1 MTHMKKNFSKRIA
14 AAVTALVLSLM
25 LSICAVAAPSASI
38 TPDEAKQAAL
48 DHAQLTAEQVVFTQ
62 AKLDYDDGRAVY
74 DIEFYSGNKEY
85 DYEIDANSGKVLE
98 FDYDIEN
105 FDISSVQVKLSLD
118 EAKAVALKNAKLSEN
133 DVVFTKAKLD
143 YDDGRAVYD
152 IEFYSGN
159 KEYDYEIDANTGK
172 ILDRDIEYKV
182 SFFSRIV
189 DFFKNM
195 FSGKSGTV
203 STPPAAA
210 DVTVE
215 ATSTASQEKPAASNR
230 ITLEEA
236 KKVAL
241 DDAKLTAADVT
252 FTKAKLDYDDGRAV
266 YDIEFY
272 SGAKEYDYEIDA
284 ATGRIL
290 EKDIDRN
297 DDVNAPTEG
306 QDSQTYIT
314 AEQAKAAALSAAGFS
329 ASEVRGLKAEF
340 DFDDGRAVYEVEFK
354 KGIFEYDYEIDA
366 VSGKVLKAE
375 KEAD

>member
-1 MTHMKKNFSKRIA
+1 MKKNFSKRIA

-290 EKDIDRN
+290 EKDIDIN

-340 DFDDGRAVYEVEFK
+340 DFDNGRAVYEVEFK
-354 KGIFEYDYEIDA
+354 KGVFEYDYDIDA
-366 VSGKVLKAE
+366 VSGKGLKAE

>member
-1 MTHMKKNFSKRIA
+1 MKKNFSKRIA

-48 DHAQLTAEQVVFTQ
+48 DHAQLTAEQVIFTQ

-290 EKDIDRN
+290 EKDIDIN

-354 KGIFEYDYEIDA
+354 KGIFEYDYDIDA

>member
-272 SGAKEYDYEIDA
+272 SGTKEYDYEIDA

-297 DDVNAPTEG
+297 DDVNTPSAG

-354 KGIFEYDYEIDA
+354 KGIFEYDYDIDA

>member
-48 DHAQLTAEQVVFTQ
+48 DHAKLTAEQVVFTQ

-354 KGIFEYDYEIDA
+354 KGIFEYDYDIDA

>member
-1 MTHMKKNFSKRIA
+1 MKKNFSKRIA
-14 AAVTALVLSLM
+14 AAATALVLSLV

-48 DHAQLTAEQVVFTQ
+48 DHAKLTAEQVVFTQ

-354 KGIFEYDYEIDA
+354 KGIFEYDYDIDA

>member
-1 MTHMKKNFSKRIA
+1 MKKNFSKRIA

-297 DDVNAPTEG
+297 DDVNTPTEG

-354 KGIFEYDYEIDA
+354 KGIFEYDYDIDA

>member
-1 MTHMKKNFSKRIA
+1 MKKNFSKRIA

-48 DHAQLTAEQVVFTQ
+48 DHAQLTAEQVIFTQ

-329 ASEVRGLKAEF
+329 ASEVRGLKVEF

-354 KGIFEYDYEIDA
+354 KGIFEYDYDIDA

>member
-1 MTHMKKNFSKRIA
+1 MKKNFSKRIA
-14 AAVTALVLSLM
+14 AAVTALVLSLV

-48 DHAQLTAEQVVFTQ
+48 DHAKLTAEQVVFTQ

-354 KGIFEYDYEIDA
+354 KGIFEYDYDIDA

>member
-1 MTHMKKNFSKRIA
+1 MKKNFSKRIA
-14 AAVTALVLSLM
+14 AAVTALVLSLV

-48 DHAQLTAEQVVFTQ
+48 DHAKLTAEQVIFTQ

-118 EAKAVALKNAKLSEN
+118 EAKAVALKNAKLSKN

-290 EKDIDRN
+290 EKDIDIN

>member
-1 MTHMKKNFSKRIA
+1 MKKNFSKRIA

-48 DHAQLTAEQVVFTQ
+48 DHAKLTAEQVVFTQ

-297 DDVNAPTEG
+297 DDVNTPSAG

-340 DFDDGRAVYEVEFK
+340 DFDNGRAVYEVEFK
-354 KGIFEYDYEIDA
+354 KGVFEYDYDIDA

>member
-1 MTHMKKNFSKRIA
+1 MKKNFSKRIA

-48 DHAQLTAEQVVFTQ
+48 DHAQLTAEQVIFTQ

-354 KGIFEYDYEIDA
+354 KGIFEYDYDIDA

>member
-1 MTHMKKNFSKRIA
+1 MKKNFSKRIA

-306 QDSQTYIT
+306 QSSQASIT

-354 KGIFEYDYEIDA
+354 KGIFEYDYDIDA

>member
-1 MTHMKKNFSKRIA
+1 MKKNFSKRIA
-14 AAVTALVLSLM
+14 AAATALVLSLV

-85 DYEIDANSGKVLE
+85 DYEIDAASGKVLE
-98 FDYDIEN
+98 FDHDIEN

-182 SFFSRIV
+182 SLFSRIV

-215 ATSTASQEKPAASNR
+215 ATSAASQEKPAASNR
-230 ITLEEA
+230 ITLEQA

-252 FTKAKLDYDDGRAV
+252 FIKAKLDYDDGRAV

-290 EKDIDRN
+290 EKDIDIN
-297 DDVNAPTEG
+297 DDVNAPSEG
-306 QDSQTYIT
+306 QGSQTYIT

-354 KGIFEYDYEIDA
+354 KGIFEYDYDIDA

>member
-1 MTHMKKNFSKRIA
+1 MKKNFSKRIA

-48 DHAQLTAEQVVFTQ
+48 DHAKLTAEQVVFTQ

-297 DDVNAPTEG
+297 DDVNAPSEG

-329 ASEVRGLKAEF
+329 VSEVRGLKAEF

-354 KGIFEYDYEIDA
+354 KGIFEYDYDIDA

>member
-48 DHAQLTAEQVVFTQ
+48 DHAKLTAEQVVFTQ

-85 DYEIDANSGKVLE
+85 DYEIDAASGKVLE
-98 FDYDIEN
+98 FDHDIEN

-290 EKDIDRN
+290 DKDIDIN

-354 KGIFEYDYEIDA
+354 KGIFEYDYDIDA

>member
-1 MTHMKKNFSKRIA
+1 MKKNFSKRIA
-14 AAVTALVLSLM
+14 AAATALVLSLV

-85 DYEIDANSGKVLE
+85 DYEIDAVSGKVLE

-215 ATSTASQEKPAASNR
+215 ATSAASQEKPAASNR
-230 ITLEEA
+230 ITLDQA

-241 DDAKLTAADVT
+241 DDAKLTASDVT

-272 SGAKEYDYEIDA
+272 SGVKEYDYEIDA

-290 EKDIDRN
+290 EKDIDIN
-297 DDVNAPTEG
+297 DDVNAPSEG
-306 QDSQTYIT
+306 QGSQTYIT

-354 KGIFEYDYEIDA
+354 KGIFEYEYDIDA

>member
-1 MTHMKKNFSKRIA
+1 MKKNFSKRIA
-14 AAVTALVLSLM
+14 AAVTALVLSLV

-48 DHAQLTAEQVVFTQ
+48 DHAKLTAEQVIFTQ

-189 DFFKNM
+189 NFFKNM

-290 EKDIDRN
+290 EKDIDIN

-354 KGIFEYDYEIDA
+354 KGVFEYDYDIDA

>member
-48 DHAQLTAEQVVFTQ
+48 DHAKLTAEQVVFTQ

-152 IEFYSGN
+152 IELYSGN

-354 KGIFEYDYEIDA
+354 KGIFEYDYDIDA

>member
-1 MTHMKKNFSKRIA
+1 MKKNFSKRIA

-290 EKDIDRN
+290 EKDIDIN

-354 KGIFEYDYEIDA
+354 KGVFEYDYDIDA

>member
-85 DYEIDANSGKVLE
+85 DYEIDAASGKVLE
-98 FDYDIEN
+98 FDHDIEN

-241 DDAKLTAADVT
+241 DDAKLTATDVT

-290 EKDIDRN
+290 EKDIDIN

-354 KGIFEYDYEIDA
+354 KGIFEYDYDIDA

>member
-290 EKDIDRN
+290 EKDIDIN

-354 KGIFEYDYEIDA
+354 KGVFEYDYDIDA

>member
-1 MTHMKKNFSKRIA
+1 MKKNFSKRIA
-14 AAVTALVLSLM
+14 AAATALVLSLV

-85 DYEIDANSGKVLE
+85 DYEIDAASGKVLE
-98 FDYDIEN
+98 FDHDIEN

-159 KEYDYEIDANTGK
+159 REYDYEIDANTGK

-290 EKDIDRN
+290 EKDIDIN

-354 KGIFEYDYEIDA
+354 KGIFEYDYDIDA

>member
-48 DHAQLTAEQVVFTQ
+48 DHAKLTAEQVVFTQ

-98 FDYDIEN
+98 CDYDIEN

-290 EKDIDRN
+290 EKDIDIN

-354 KGIFEYDYEIDA
+354 KGIFEYDYDIDA

>member
-1 MTHMKKNFSKRIA
+1 MKKNFSKRIA
-14 AAVTALVLSLM
+14 AAATALVLSLV

-85 DYEIDANSGKVLE
+85 DYEIDAASGKVLE
-98 FDYDIEN
+98 FDHDIEN

-182 SFFSRIV
+182 SFFGRIV

-210 DVTVE
+210 DVTAE
-215 ATSTASQEKPAASNR
+215 ATSDASQEKPAASNR

-241 DDAKLTAADVT
+241 DDAKLTATDVT

-272 SGAKEYDYEIDA
+272 SGVKEYDYEIDA

-290 EKDIDRN
+290 EKDIDIN
-297 DDVNAPTEG
+297 DDMNAPSEG
-306 QDSQTYIT
+306 QGSQTYIT

-340 DFDDGRAVYEVEFK
+340 DFDDGRAVYEVEFQ
-354 KGIFEYDYEIDA
+354 KGIFEYDYDIDA

>member
-1 MTHMKKNFSKRIA
+1 MKKNFSKRIA
-14 AAVTALVLSLM
+14 AAATALVLSLV

-48 DHAQLTAEQVVFTQ
+48 DHAKLTAEQVVFTQ

-85 DYEIDANSGKVLE
+85 DYEIDAASGKVLE

-215 ATSTASQEKPAASNR
+215 ATSAASQEKPAASNR
-230 ITLEEA
+230 ITLDQA

-241 DDAKLTAADVT
+241 DDAKLTASDVT

-272 SGAKEYDYEIDA
+272 SGVKEYDYEIDA

-297 DDVNAPTEG
+297 DDVNAPSEG
-306 QDSQTYIT
+306 QGSQTYIT

-354 KGIFEYDYEIDA
+354 KGIFEYEYDIDA

>member
-1 MTHMKKNFSKRIA
+1 MKKNFSKRIA

-297 DDVNAPTEG
+297 DDVNTPSAG

-314 AEQAKAAALSAAGFS
+314 AEQAKAVALSAAGFS

-340 DFDDGRAVYEVEFK
+340 DVDNGRAVYEVEFK
-354 KGIFEYDYEIDA
+354 KGIFEYDYDIDA

>member
-1 MTHMKKNFSKRIA
+1 MKKNFSKRIA

-48 DHAQLTAEQVVFTQ
+48 DHAKLTAEQVVFTQ

-252 FTKAKLDYDDGRAV
+252 FTKAKLDYDDGRAA

-290 EKDIDRN
+290 EKDIDIN

>member
-215 ATSTASQEKPAASNR
+215 ATSTASQEKSAASNR
-230 ITLEEA
+230 ITLDQA

-354 KGIFEYDYEIDA
+354 KGIFEYDYDIDA

>member
-1 MTHMKKNFSKRIA
+1 MKKNFSKRIA
-14 AAVTALVLSLM
+14 AAVTALVLSLV

-48 DHAQLTAEQVVFTQ
+48 DHAKLTAEQVIFTQ

-290 EKDIDRN
+290 EKDIDIN

-354 KGIFEYDYEIDA
+354 KGVFEYDYDIDA

>member
-1 MTHMKKNFSKRIA
+1 MKKNFSKRIA

-133 DVVFTKAKLD
+133 DAVFTKAKLD

-215 ATSTASQEKPAASNR
+215 ATSTASQEKPAA
-230 ITLEEA
+230 
-236 KKVAL
+236 
-241 DDAKLTAADVT
+241 
-252 FTKAKLDYDDGRAV
+252 
-266 YDIEFY
+266 
-272 SGAKEYDYEIDA
+272 
-284 ATGRIL
+284 
-290 EKDIDRN
+290 
-297 DDVNAPTEG
+297 
-306 QDSQTYIT
+306 
-314 AEQAKAAALSAAGFS
+314 
-329 ASEVRGLKAEF
+329 
-340 DFDDGRAVYEVEFK
+340 
-354 KGIFEYDYEIDA
+354 
-366 VSGKVLKAE
+366 
-375 KEAD
+375 

>member
-48 DHAQLTAEQVVFTQ
+48 DHAKLTAEQVVFTQ

-290 EKDIDRN
+290 EKDIDIN

-354 KGIFEYDYEIDA
+354 KGIFEYDYDIDA

>member
-1 MTHMKKNFSKRIA
+1 MTHMKENFSKRIA

-290 EKDIDRN
+290 EKDIDIN

>member
-1 MTHMKKNFSKRIA
+1 MKKNFSKRIA
-14 AAVTALVLSLM
+14 AAVTALVLSLV

-48 DHAQLTAEQVVFTQ
+48 DHAKLTAEQVIFTQ

-105 FDISSVQVKLSLD
+105 FDISSAQVKLSLD

-189 DFFKNM
+189 NFFKNM

-290 EKDIDRN
+290 EKDIDIN

-354 KGIFEYDYEIDA
+354 KGVFEYDYDIDA

>member
-290 EKDIDRN
+290 EKDIDIN

-354 KGIFEYDYEIDA
+354 KGIFEYDYDIDA

>member
-1 MTHMKKNFSKRIA
+1 MKKNFSKRIA

-297 DDVNAPTEG
+297 DDMNAPTEG

-354 KGIFEYDYEIDA
+354 KGIFEYDYDIDA

>member
-1 MTHMKKNFSKRIA
+1 MKKNFSKRIA
-14 AAVTALVLSLM
+14 AAATALVLSLV

-85 DYEIDANSGKVLE
+85 DYEIDAASGKVLE
-98 FDYDIEN
+98 FDHDIEN

-215 ATSTASQEKPAASNR
+215 ATSTASQEKSAASNR
-230 ITLEEA
+230 ITLDQA

-241 DDAKLTAADVT
+241 DDAKLTATDVT

-290 EKDIDRN
+290 EKDIDIN
-297 DDVNAPTEG
+297 DDANAPSEG
-306 QDSQTYIT
+306 QGSQTYIT

-354 KGIFEYDYEIDA
+354 KGIFEYDYDIDA

>member
-85 DYEIDANSGKVLE
+85 DYEIDAASGKVLE
-98 FDYDIEN
+98 FDHDIEN

-354 KGIFEYDYEIDA
+354 KGIFEYDYDIDA

>member
-1 MTHMKKNFSKRIA
+1 MKKNFSKRIA
-14 AAVTALVLSLM
+14 AAATALVLSLV

-48 DHAQLTAEQVVFTQ
+48 DHAKLTAEQVIFTQ

-105 FDISSVQVKLSLD
+105 FDISSAQVKLSLD

-189 DFFKNM
+189 NFFKNM

-241 DDAKLTAADVT
+241 DDAKLTATDVT

-272 SGAKEYDYEIDA
+272 SGTKEYDYEIDA

-290 EKDIDRN
+290 DKDIDIN
-297 DDVNAPTEG
+297 DDVNAPSEG
-306 QDSQTYIT
+306 QGSQTYIT

-354 KGIFEYDYEIDA
+354 KGIFEYDYDIDA

>member
-1 MTHMKKNFSKRIA
+1 MKKNFSKRIA

-159 KEYDYEIDANTGK
+159 REYDYEIDANTGK

-297 DDVNAPTEG
+297 DDVNTPSAG

-314 AEQAKAAALSAAGFS
+314 AEQAKAVALSAAGFS

-340 DFDDGRAVYEVEFK
+340 DVDNGRAVYEVEFK
-354 KGIFEYDYEIDA
+354 KGIFEYDYDIDA

>member
-1 MTHMKKNFSKRIA
+1 MKKNFSKRIA

-297 DDVNAPTEG
+297 DDVNTPSAG

-340 DFDDGRAVYEVEFK
+340 DFDNGRAVYEVEFK
-354 KGIFEYDYEIDA
+354 KGVFEYDYDIDA